1 LIIKKKLVKLKILTK
16 LLDISK
22 KIVFFLGILSILFTA
37 LVISYYYTSNMSQKF
52 SLIGFT
58 MKVNDKIL
66 DKYMGF
72 NIRKMPNYFE
82 ILKLNMLKHFQ
93 VSKLENLYLDIDQKS
108 ILNLELQR
116 ELRSK
121 NGGELPDKNKIM
133 VKAKIKNKDENYK
146 IKIRTKGVRLIHWKN
161 KNETSYKIDIR
172 GEKKLWGMEEFSLQK
187 PITRNYTYEY
197 LFHKL
202 LGHVGLANI
211 KYFFVNLYLNNEDLG
226 VYAVEESF
234 SKELIERQSRRNGPI
249 FSTRDELGELFPN
262 IAFELYSKN
271 YWVKEKPELIRK
283 LFSILNNIKNE
294 NFHTNNYFDIDKWAK
309 YFAIID
315 LSGTYHGSLLKSVKL
330 YYNPITALFE
340 PIGYDLHKGAGIFD
354 NFIIMDFL
362 QEKTPASRI
371 ACSWICPHEE
381 WFFKFLINTSGE
393 LNYEFIS
400 KYIEYL
406 EKYSDEEFV
415 ISFLEEH
422 EKELFSYNNEIYKD
436 YSKSDRVNW
445 KGAGF
450 FVYDEDYLLNR
461 AKLIKSRINK
471 IDLQNIEISKSDNL
485 LYFEDYHTSSFPIKA
500 QTTQC
505 ENKKDIKNFFFAGSM
520 SISLDTTCK
529 KIILKD
535 YKGNLLIK
543 DLKNHFNANEDKKKS
558 TFKNLNKSEH
568 ITKLSDNE
576 YLINSDITIKENT
589 LVNKNQK
596 FILKKNKSIN
606 IINSSSLFIDGDFI
620 FLNDDKS
627 YTTIFSADNTGSL
640 VFNNNN
646 FDIKNIIFA
655 NLSKPNLEDYIL
667 YGGVNFIN
675 SNLKLENIII
685 KNSKNEDGINI
696 INSKSKLSNIFF
708 NNISADALDVDFGEM
723 NFQNIYCEDIGN
735 DCLDV
740 SGATIY
746 GENLTSI
753 NVSDKGLSAGEKSNI
768 KIKNMNFFRNYIA
781 LAVKDGS
788 SAFLDNIKLKEN
800 IYDIALFNKKNEF
813 GKPTLTIN
821 KLEPINKKKIIQSI
835 GTNLLINGDNFF
847 GKMSD
852 QDINLNIYR

>member
-1 LIIKKKLVKLKILTK
+1 
-16 LLDISK
+16 
-22 KIVFFLGILSILFTA
+22 
-37 LVISYYYTSNMSQKF
+37 MSQKF
-52 SLIGFT
+52 TFIDFT

-72 NIRKMPNYFE
+72 NIRKINNYFE
-82 ILKLNMLKHFQ
+82 ILRLNALKHFQ

-116 ELRSK
+116 ELKSK
-121 NGGELPDKNKIM
+121 NGGVLPNENKIM
-133 VKAKIKNKDENYK
+133 VPAKIRYNDENYK
-146 IKIRTKGVRLIHWKN
+146 IKIRTKGTRLIHWEN

-172 GEKKLWGMEEFSLQK
+172 GEKKLFGMEEFSIQK
-187 PITRNYTYEY
+187 PITKNYTYEY

-211 KYFFVNLYLNNEDLG
+211 KYFFVNLYLNNENLG

-249 FSTRDELGELFPN
+249 FSTKDELGKLFPN
-262 IAFELYSKN
+262 IAFDLYSRD
-271 YWVKEKPELIRK
+271 YWIEEKPQLISN
-283 LFSILNNIKNE
+283 LFSILNNIKDK
-294 NFHTNNYFDIDKWAK
+294 NFNINSYYDIDKWAK

-315 LSGTYHGSLLKSVKL
+315 LTGTYHGSILKSVKL
-330 YYNPITALFE
+330 YYNPVTALFE

-381 WFFKFLINTSGE
+381 WFFKFLINASGE

-400 KYIEYL
+400 KYIKYL

-415 ISFLEEH
+415 VNFLEENN
-422 EKELFSYNNEIYKD
+422 KELFSYNNEIYKD

-450 FVYDEDYLLNR
+450 FVYDEDYLFNR

-471 IDLQNIEISKSDNL
+471 IDLQNIEVSKSDNL
-485 LYFEDYHTSSFPIKA
+485 LYFEDHHTSSFPIKA
-500 QTTQC
+500 KTTEC
-505 ENKKDIKNFFFAGSM
+505 ENKRDIKDFFFAGSM
-520 SISLDTTCK
+520 SISLNTTCN

-535 YKGNLLIK
+535 YKGNIVIK
-543 DLKNHFNANEDKKKS
+543 DLKNYYKVNKDKKKAA
-558 TFKNLNKSEH
+558 FKNLNESKH
-568 ITKLSDNE
+568 ITKVSDNE
-576 YLINSDITIKENT
+576 YIIISDITIKENT
-589 LVNKNQK
+589 LVDKNQK
-596 FILKKNKSIN
+596 FILKKNISIN
-606 IINSSSLFIDGDFI
+606 IINGSSLFIEGNFI
-620 FLNDDKS
+620 FLNDDEN
-627 YTTIFSADNTGSL
+627 YTTISSTDSSGSL

-646 FDIKNIIFA
+646 FDLKNIIFA

-708 NNISADALDVDFGEM
+708 NNISADALDVDFGEI
-723 NFQNIYCEDIGN
+723 NFKNIHCEDIGN

-753 NVSDKGLSAGEKSNI
+753 NVSDKGLSVGEKSNI
-768 KIKNMNFFRNYIA
+768 KIKNMNFFSNYIA

-800 IYDIALFNKKNEF
+800 VYDIALFNKKNEF
-813 GKPTLTIN
+813 GKPTLIIN
-821 KLEPINKKKIIQSI
+821 KLESINEKKIIQSI

-847 GKMSD
+847 GTMSD
-852 QDINLNIYR
+852 LDINLNIYR

>member
-1 LIIKKKLVKLKILTK
+1 MILKKKLVKLKFLPK
-16 LLDISK
+16 LLDIIK
-22 KIVFFLGILSILFTA
+22 KIVFFFGILSILFTV
-37 LVISYYYTSNMSQKF
+37 LVISYYHSSNMSQRF

-72 NIRKMPNYFE
+72 NIRKMSDYFE
-82 ILKLNMLKHFQ
+82 ILRLNALKHFQ

-133 VKAKIKNKDENYK
+133 VKAKIKNKDEDYK
-146 IKIRTKGVRLIHWKN
+146 VKIRTKGVRLIHWEN
-161 KNETSYKIDIR
+161 KDETSYKIDIR

-262 IAFELYSKN
+262 IAFELYSRD
-271 YWVKEKPELIRK
+271 YWIEEKRQLIRN
-283 LFSILNNIKNE
+283 LFSILNNIKDK
-294 NFHTNNYFDIDKWAK
+294 NFNINNYFDLDKWAK

-315 LSGTYHGSLLKSVKL
+315 LTGTYHGSILKSVKL

-371 ACSWICPHEE
+371 ACSWICRHEE
-381 WFFKFLINTSGE
+381 WYFKFLKTKSGK
-393 LNYEFIS
+393 LNYEFIG

-406 EKYSDEEFV
+406 EKYSDEKFV
-415 ISFLEEH
+415 VNFLKEHNEE
-422 EKELFSYNNEIYKD
+422 LSSYNNEIYKD

-450 FVYDEDYLLNR
+450 FVYDKDYLLNR
-461 AKLIKSRINK
+461 AKLIKSRINI
-471 IDLQNIEISKSDNL
+471 IDLQNIEVSKSDNL
-485 LYFEDYHTSSFPIKA
+485 LYFEDHHTSSFPIKA
-500 QTTQC
+500 KTTDC
-505 ENKKDIKNFFFAGSM
+505 ENKKDIRDFFFAGSM
-520 SISLDTTCK
+520 SIRFNTTCN

-535 YKGNLLIK
+535 YKDNIIIK
-543 DLKNHFNANEDKKKS
+543 DLKNYYNVNTDKKKA
-558 TFKNLNKSEH
+558 TFKNLNESKYV
-568 ITKLSDNE
+568 TKISDNE
-576 YLINSDITIKENT
+576 YFINSDLTIKENT
-589 LVNKNQK
+589 LIDKNQK
-596 FILKKNKSIN
+596 FTLKKNKSIN
-606 IINSSSLFIDGDFI
+606 IINSSSLFIEGDFI
-620 FLNDDKS
+620 FLNDEEN
-627 YTTIFSADNTGSL
+627 YTAISSTDSTGSL

-646 FDIKNIIFA
+646 FDLKNIIFA
-655 NLSKPNLEDYIL
+655 NLSKPNLENYIL

-696 INSKSKLSNIFF
+696 INSNSELTNIFF
-708 NNISADALDVDFGEM
+708 NNINADALDVDFGEI
-723 NFQNIYCEDIGN
+723 NFKNIHCEDIGN

-740 SGATIY
+740 SGANVY

-753 NVSDKGLSAGEKSNI
+753 NVSDKGLSVGEKSNI
-768 KIKNMNFFRNYIA
+768 KIKNMKFFSNHIA

-800 IYDIALFNKKNEF
+800 VYDIALFNKKNEF

-821 KLEPINKKKIIQSI
+821 KLEPINEKKIIQSI

-847 GKMSD
+847 GTMND
-852 QDINLNIYR
+852 LDINLNIYR